1 MKSKELL
8 AAFSLVFLVIANS
21 HSYILPRLPHISR
34 LPRVPK
40 PPKPP
45 NRPPLEAYYSHV
57 SYDPIQEAQ
66 RRLKAKN
73 IKPVIAPRTSAPAS
87 LYKAAAPVDP
97 AIASSLL
104 SRMVAMSYCKS
115 KEANMT
121 RVIRSGG
128 VKGYLSTMADCIRSF
143 SRPRFGKRSQ
153 LEPLQ
158 RPPALLV
165 PTVPSERVKI
175 RHPHPVFAEF
185 LLLRRL
191 EAFDKNKILRI

>member
-45 NRPPLEAYYSHV
+45 HRPPVEAYYSHV

-66 RRLKAKN
+66 RRLKVKN

-158 RPPALLV
+158 RPPAMLV

>member
-73 IKPVIAPRTSAPAS
+73 IKPVIAPRTSGPAS

-158 RPPALLV
+158 RPPAMLV

>member
-45 NRPPLEAYYSHV
+45 NRPPVEAYYSHV

-97 AIASSLL
+97 AIG
-104 SRMVAMSYCKS
+104 
-115 KEANMT
+115 N
-121 RVIRSGG
+121 
-128 VKGYLSTMADCIRSF
+128 
-143 SRPRFGKRSQ
+143 
-153 LEPLQ
+153 
-158 RPPALLV
+158 
-165 PTVPSERVKI
+165 
-175 RHPHPVFAEF
+175 
-185 LLLRRL
+185 
-191 EAFDKNKILRI
+191 ILNY

>member
-45 NRPPLEAYYSHV
+45 NRPPVEAYYSHV

-158 RPPALLV
+158 RPPAMLV

>member
-8 AAFSLVFLVIANS
+8 AAFSLVFLVIGNS

-40 PPKPP
+40 PP
-45 NRPPLEAYYSHV
+45 NRPPVEAYYSHV

-97 AIASSLL
+97 AIASRIL
-104 SRMVAMSYCKS
+104 SRMVAMSYCKN

-121 RVIRSGG
+121 RVVRSGG
-128 VKGYLSTMADCIRSF
+128 VKSYLSTVADCIRSF

-158 RPPALLV
+158 RPPAMLV
-165 PTVPSERVKI
+165 PTVPSERMI
-175 RHPHPVFAEF
+175 RPPHPIFAEF

-191 EAFDKNKILRI
+191 EAFDRNKILRI